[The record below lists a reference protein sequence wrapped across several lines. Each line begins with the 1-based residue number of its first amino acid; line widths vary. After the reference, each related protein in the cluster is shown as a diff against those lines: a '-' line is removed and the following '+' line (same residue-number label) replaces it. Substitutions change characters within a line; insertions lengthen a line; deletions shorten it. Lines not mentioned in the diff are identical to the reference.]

1 MIGSN
6 VVTYGALRVLDIV
19 ASICSRLCHH
29 FLGKLLQDGVG
40 NDVGHRSRCGGSG
53 RLGGGHVADADARLR
68 SVAEARDLVDVEAQV
83 RVGDSCVI
91 AMDGVTDPSWDLS
104 RTVVTTEVV

>member
-6 VVTYGALRVLDIV
+6 VATYGALRVLDIV

-29 FLGKLLQDGVG
+29 FLGKLLQD
-40 NDVGHRSRCGGSG
+40 DVGHRGYRGGSG

-83 RVGDSCVI
+83 WVGDSCVI
-91 AMDGVTDPSWDLS
+91 AMDSVTDASCDLS